1 MPLKLR
7 SSVLASSLAV
17 CAGALISLGGCGGG
31 TMRDMNRSQGNAGP
45 IVAFDTNATPAEAW
59 KSAGYRL
66 DWVGFPFPST
76 PGSKMVREVIA
87 ADDLVIAQDRQS
99 RVAVLEANNG
109 QVRWSTSIAN
119 PLTKFVGLT
128 RDPADA
134 TRLVVSSESEA
145 FVLGLNNGTLLA
157 RENFERVVN
166 TAPIATPGQLLY
178 GTSVGEVLSH
188 RLGTGLKAWGFQANG
203 TIESNPVK
211 VGDLVGVVS
220 QRGDVMFFS
229 PDNGTLV
236 GRAMTFGGLA
246 SDPVASNDTL
256 YVASRDQSVWAFA
269 TNGAVRWR
277 YRTSS
282 VLTSQPLLHANALY
296 VQVPGDGLTALNA
309 RTGDVLWKS
318 KDVKGDAFAVR
329 GKNVLVFDGGAINVI
344 DMARGRVVTQFSTPG
359 IARFVTD
366 KAVDGNLYAI
376 TESNQVVKYIPH

>member
-1 MPLKLR
+1 MPLNIR
-7 SSVLASSLAV
+7 SSVLALSLAV
-17 CAGALISLGGCGGG
+17 CAGALIPLSGCGGG
-31 TMRDMNRSQGNAGP
+31 TMRDAHRGQTRVGP
-45 IVAFDTNATPAEAW
+45 VVAFDTTATAPESW

-76 PGSKMVREVIA
+76 PGPKMVREIIASDDVI
-87 ADDLVIAQDRQS
+87 IAQDRQS

-128 RDPADA
+128 RDTADA

-157 RENFERVVN
+157 REKFERVVN
-166 TAPIATPGQLLY
+166 TAPVATPGQLLY

-188 RLGTGLKAWGFQANG
+188 RLGTGLKAWGFQGNG
-203 TIESNPVK
+203 IIEANPVK
-211 VGDLVGVVS
+211 VGDVVGVVS

-236 GRAMTFGGLA
+236 GRGMTFGGLS
-246 SDPVASNDTL
+246 SDPVANSDTL
-256 YVASRDQSVWAFA
+256 YVAGRDQSVWAFG

-277 YRTSS
+277 YRTPS
-282 VLTSQPLLHANALY
+282 VLTSQPFIHANALY
-296 VQVPGDGLTALNA
+296 VQVPGDGLTALNS

-318 KDVKGDAFAVR
+318 KDVKGDVFAVR
-329 GKNVLVFDGGAINVI
+329 GKNVLVYEGGTLSVVDA
-344 DMARGRVVTQFSTPG
+344 AKGRVVTQFATPG
-359 IARFVTD
+359 INRFVTD

-376 TESNQVVKYIPH
+376 TESNQVVKYIPQ